1 MFYSVFFSHSVSRPD
16 LLRGCCEFIVNEH
29 KREIAKSKVVCC
41 VKEMSVYASFWQ
53 VLSGFGLSFRFLFRK
68 LLTMA
73 LLFQG
78 ADVAKAKLY
87 RKFPLSGC
95 PTGSLLD
102 LAGWST
108 YNRSIVAI
116 RSLLAKPSRS
126 AIATS
131 TPCD

>member
-16 LLRGCCEFIVNEH
+16 LLRSCCEFIVNEH

-41 VKEMSVYASFWQ
+41 VKEMSVYASFWRI
-53 VLSGFGLSFRFLFRK
+53 LGSFRLSFEFLFRN
-68 LLTMA
+68 LLTMT
-73 LLFQG
+73 LLSWG
-78 ADVAKAKLY
+78 VNVAKPELY
-87 RKFPLSGC
+87 RKFPLSGY

-108 YNRSIVAI
+108 YNRNIVAI